1 MTKYLLVIDE
11 SGEAGIARFRSAD
24 GAGHGASPY
33 MSLGAALI
41 PCSRIDKFREELER
55 IKAALKVKDLHCRD
69 LNHPKKVYLA
79 RQISQLVIQCFGVLS
94 YKPTLKSYAESIET
108 NAHMF
113 YNKCCKYLLERVG
126 EALIEH
132 GISSENVQ
140 IIFEE
145 GNFEYEKLKN
155 FVRACQRKPLHEN
168 AKFLK
173 AIDPDQISAVAK
185 EDESLLQIA
194 DLVAHALF
202 STVNKS
208 RQNFKIP
215 ESRYLYELRHRFY
228 ADEDGL
234 IMNKGIKLIH
244 KIADLGLDPD
254 IAEFYQ
260 TLNSKK

>member
-1 MTKYLLVIDE
+1 MTKFLLVVDE
-11 SGEAGIARFRSAD
+11 SGEAGIEKVRSAD

-41 PCSRIDKFREELER
+41 PCSRINQIREELER
-55 IKAALKVKDLHCRD
+55 IKTELQVKELHCRD
-69 LNHPKKVYLA
+69 LNHQRKVYFA
-79 RQISQLVIQCFGVLS
+79 RKVSELGVQCFGVLS
-94 YKPTLKSYAESIET
+94 YKPTLKGYTDSIEAK
-108 NAHMF
+108 AHKF

-140 IIFEE
+140 IVFEE

-155 FVRACQRKPLHEN
+155 FVRVCQRKPLHEN

-173 AIDPDQISAVAK
+173 AIDPDKLSAVAK
-185 EDESLLQIA
+185 KDESLLQIA

-208 RQNFKIP
+208 KQNFKIP
-215 ESRYLYELRHRFY
+215 ESRYLYELRQRFY

-234 IMNKGIKLIH
+234 IMDKGIKLIH
-244 KIADLGLDPD
+244 KITDLDLDPD

-260 TLNSKK
+260 TLSNKK